1 MGMDDYS
8 ENCIV
13 VEIAAE
19 PGITEELKLLSETVR
34 RRAHCDVV
42 ADFSMVDIIT
52 SSALAA
58 LLRLYKVVKDAGG
71 KLILCAVAD
80 LTVGIFAV
88 TGLENVFEFAT
99 DKKEALDRLRSLD
112 SPGAATY
119 GDGPSS

>member
-1 MGMDDYS
+1 MGMHDYS

-19 PGITEELKLLSETVR
+19 PGITEELKLLVEKARSK
-34 RRAHCDVV
+34 AGCDVV
-42 ADFSMVDIIT
+42 ADFSMVDIVT

-58 LLRLYKVVKDAGG
+58 LLRLFKVVKDGGG
-71 KLILCAVAD
+71 KLILCSVAD

-88 TGLENVFEFAT
+88 TGLENVFEFAG

-112 SPGAATY
+112 SPNATT
-119 GDGPSS
+119 

>member
-1 MGMDDYS
+1 MGTDDYS

-19 PGITEELKLLSETVR
+19 PGITRELRLLAEKVR
-34 RRAHCDVV
+34 SRAGCDVV
-42 ADFSMVDIIT
+42 ADFSMVDIVT

-71 KLILCAVAD
+71 KLILCSVAD

-88 TGLENVFEFAT
+88 TGLENVFEFAG

-112 SPGAATY
+112 SPSAATCDKGAA
-119 GDGPSS
+119 S